1 VDCDGNVDGM
11 DSMYIS
17 CIVQGLLT
25 PDNLSPLQIAAAD
38 IDASSS
44 VAEADAQYVQ
54 MCGALIYKVDQSI

>member
-1 VDCDGNVDGM
+1 M

-25 PDNLSPLQIAAAD
+25 QDNLSPLQIAAAD
-38 IDASSS
+38 IDASSG

-54 MCGALIYKVDQSI
+54 MCGAMIYKVDQSI